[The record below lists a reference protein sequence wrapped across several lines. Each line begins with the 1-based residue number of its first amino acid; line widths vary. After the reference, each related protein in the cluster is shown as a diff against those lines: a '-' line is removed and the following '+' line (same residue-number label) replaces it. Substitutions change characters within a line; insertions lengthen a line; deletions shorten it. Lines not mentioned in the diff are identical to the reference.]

1 MRFLHTADLH
11 LDAAMDSGLPP
22 EKARERRSE
31 LLLAF
36 AEMIRFAKEN
46 GVDAVLLA
54 GDLFDT
60 AQISAR
66 TRQFVAD
73 TVASSPELEFYYV
86 RGNHDRSDLFSCF
99 EGALPANLH
108 RFGSQEWTSYRQG
121 DVVITGRDLDGSCA
135 DPAAELALRE
145 EDFNIVLLHGQ
156 ISEGRKPQPEQILL
170 KSYRGRCVDYLA
182 LGHIHSFRCE
192 SLGSRSRERG
202 IWCYPGCPAG
212 RGFDE
217 CGQKGFV
224 LLDTEKTP
232 LSPQFVPL
240 AGRVLWDP
248 AVDCTDLTGT
258 ADLEER
264 VLRAVEGI
272 SERDLLKVRLS
283 GAIAPEIVPD
293 RAYLTRLLQSRFYFA
308 KVVDETTL
316 LLRPQDY
323 RDDVSLKGEFIRL
336 VLADKK
342 LSDEERE
349 RIIACGL
356 RTLAGEDPLP

>member
-1 MRFLHTADLH
+1 MAAETYNIVMLH
-11 LDAAMDSGLPP
+11 G
-22 EKARERRSE
+22 EISE
-31 LLLAF
+31 SS
-36 AEMIRFAKEN
+36 
-46 GVDAVLLA
+46 AVLGGEDEIIPL
-54 GDLFDT
+54 
-60 AQISAR
+60 
-66 TRQFVAD
+66 
-73 TVASSPELEFYYV
+73 
-86 RGNHDRSDLFSCF
+86 
-99 EGALPANLH
+99 GAL
-108 RFGSQEWTSYRQG
+108 
-121 DVVITGRDLDGSCA
+121 
-135 DPAAELALRE
+135 
-145 EDFNIVLLHGQ
+145 
-156 ISEGRKPQPEQILL
+156 
-170 KSYRGRCVDYLA
+170 RGKNADYLA
-182 LGHIHSFRCE
+182 LGHEHAFRHKK
-192 SLGSRSRERG
+192 LDVRG
-202 IWCYPGCPAG
+202 TWCYPGCPAG